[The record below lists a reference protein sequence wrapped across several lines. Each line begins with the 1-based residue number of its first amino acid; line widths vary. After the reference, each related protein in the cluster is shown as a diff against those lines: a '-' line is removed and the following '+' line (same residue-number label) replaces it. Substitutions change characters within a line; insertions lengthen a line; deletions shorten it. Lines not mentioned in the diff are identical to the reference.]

1 MRRVATKIIIL
12 TQILTF
18 LWFLRICGKASRKK
32 GDRLTRTLL
41 IFGCPVYLPCKSL
54 INLSIRFL
62 LLYTSGGYEGK

>member
-1 MRRVATKIIIL
+1 MLKMRKGFM
-12 TQILTF
+12 Q
-18 LWFLRICGKASRKK
+18 KN

-41 IFGCPVYLPCKSL
+41 IFGCPVYFPCRSL